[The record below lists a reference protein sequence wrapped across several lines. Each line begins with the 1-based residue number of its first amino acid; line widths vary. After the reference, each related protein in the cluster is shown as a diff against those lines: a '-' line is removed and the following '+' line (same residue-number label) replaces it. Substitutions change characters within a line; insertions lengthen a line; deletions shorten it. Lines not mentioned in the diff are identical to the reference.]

1 MTDLLEVADSLYA
14 LPLEEFT
21 AAREALAK
29 QLKSGPEADLAL
41 AGRVQGLRKASRAAW
56 VLNLLVRREA
66 AQVAEILA
74 VAEALREA
82 QSTMDGEQLRALTR
96 QRRQLTAAVTTRAR
110 ALAAECGVPI
120 TGAVADQVEA
130 TLTAALLD
138 AGAARALSSG
148 LLVQPLAALGFAESE
163 AVAAVAVPEALGF
176 TPSAANAPGP
186 RLRVV
191 ADPARAERSVAEKR
205 GSLEREVAAAQERL
219 DVVRAEEQATR
230 SRLEVLHAQVLQHQA
245 EADEFRRRVV
255 ALEAAQER
263 LDDDVADLE
272 EELALAQTSTRQAE
286 SERQAAIAALAALSP
301 GR

>member
-1 MTDLLEVADSLYA
+1 MADLLDVADSLYA
-14 LPLEEFT
+14 LPLEDFT
-21 AAREALAK
+21 AARDAFAK
-29 QLKSGPEADLAL
+29 QLKSGPDADPAL
-41 AGRVQGLRKASRAAW
+41 AARVQGLRKASRAAW

-66 AQVAEILA
+66 DQVAEILG
-74 VAEALREA
+74 VAESLREA

-96 QRRQLTAAVTTRAR
+96 QRRQLTAAVAARAR
-110 ALAAECGVPI
+110 ALAAESGVPVS
-120 TGAVADQVEA
+120 GAVADQVEA

-138 AGAARALSSG
+138 ADAARALSSG

-163 AVAAVAVPEALGF
+163 AVAAVALPEALGF
-176 TPSAANAPGP
+176 TPVAASPPGP

-191 ADPARAERSVAEKR
+191 ADPARAERSVAER
-205 GSLEREVAAAQERL
+205 RESLEREVAAAQARL
-219 DVVRAEEQATR
+219 DTVRAEEQATR

-263 LDDDVADLE
+263 LDDDISDLE
-272 EELALAQTSTRQAE
+272 EELVLAEASTRQAE
-286 SERQAAIAALAALSP
+286 SERQAAIAALAALRA

>member
-1 MTDLLEVADSLYA
+1 MADLLDLADSLYA

-21 AAREALAK
+21 AARDALAK
-29 QLKSGPEADLAL
+29 QFKSGQDADPAL
-41 AGRVQGLRKASRAAW
+41 ASRVQGLRKASRAAW

-66 AQVAEILA
+66 DQVAEILG

-96 QRRQLTAAVTTRAR
+96 QRRQLTAAVAARAR
-110 ALAAECGVPI
+110 SLAAESGVPVS
-120 TGAVADQVEA
+120 GAVSDQVEA

-138 AGAARALSSG
+138 ADAARALSSG

-163 AVAAVAVPEALGF
+163 AVAAVALPEALGF
-176 TPSAANAPGP
+176 TPAAASDPGP

-191 ADPARAERSVAEKR
+191 ADPARPERSAAERRE
-205 GSLEREVAAAQERL
+205 SLERDVAAAQTRL
-219 DVVRAEEQATR
+219 DAVRAEEQATR

-263 LDDDVADLE
+263 LDDDITDLE
-272 EELALAQTSTRQAE
+272 EELSLAEASTRQAE
-286 SERQAAIAALAALSP
+286 SERQAAVAALAALRA

>member
-1 MTDLLEVADSLYA
+1 MRDLLEVADSLYA

-21 AAREALAK
+21 AARDALAK
-29 QLKSGPEADLAL
+29 QLKSGPQADPA
-41 AGRVQGLRKASRAAW
+41 AAARVQSLRKASRAAW

-66 AQVAEILA
+66 DQVAEILG

-96 QRRQLTAAVTTRAR
+96 QRRQLTSAVAARAR
-110 ALAAECGVPI
+110 SLAAESGVPVS
-120 TGAVADQVEA
+120 GAVADQVEA

-138 AGAARALSSG
+138 ADAARALSSG

-163 AVAAVAVPEALGF
+163 AVAAVALPEALGF
-176 TPSAANAPGP
+176 TPAASAPGP

-191 ADPARAERSVAEKR
+191 ADPAHAERSVAQRRE
-205 GSLEREVAAAQERL
+205 SLERDVAAAQARL
-219 DVVRAEEQATR
+219 DAVRKQEQEAR

-245 EADEFRRRVV
+245 EAEEFRRRVV

-263 LDDDVADLE
+263 LDDDIGDLE
-272 EELALAQTSTRQAE
+272 EEVAAAEASTREAE
-286 SERQAAIAALAALSP
+286 AERQSALAALATLRAGP
-301 GR
+301 